1 MHAGFVVTGGPLQAD
16 ACQVVALGT
25 GTKCLSAQK
34 RTCQVFLCC
43 TCCESILLPSGPD
56 GLIHQLARLTDHVL
70 EMSVLRLSVGMQ
82 GNLINDSHAEVI
94 ARRALLVWLYSE
106 LDAAVVQV
114 IDAAER
120 STACLCTCL
129 QYCIQKP
136 STLMAVLIIAFT
148 RLNIVSTLSYA

>member
-1 MHAGFVVTGGPLQAD
+1 
-16 ACQVVALGT
+16 
-25 GTKCLSAQK
+25 
-34 RTCQVFLCC
+34 
-43 TCCESILLPSGPD
+43 
-56 GLIHQLARLTDHVL
+56 
-70 EMSVLRLSVGMQ
+70 MSVPRLSVGMQ

-129 QYCIQKP
+129 LQYCIQKP
-136 STLMAVLIIAFT
+136 STLTAVRIVAFT
-148 RLNIVSTLSYA
+148 RSIVVSTISYA